1 MITSRGKCSCG
12 KTRVTIH
19 LPETLDQYSPRQ
31 CDCDFCVSRNI
42 SYLSHPDGELA
53 IESKEPLEKQHQG
66 SNQADFITCNHCKTV
81 IAAALQLENK
91 LIGALNASLLLN
103 SSSLK
108 KSTVVSPKVLSPKEK
123 VERWKTVWLKIEIN
137 GNNHI

>member
-1 MITSRGKCSCG
+1 VVTSSGKCSCG
-12 KTRVTIH
+12 KTKVTIY
-19 LPETLDQYSPRQ
+19 LPETLDQYRPRE

-53 IESKEPLEKQHQG
+53 IESKEPLERQHQG
-66 SNQADFITCNHCKTV
+66 SNQADFITCNNCKTV

-91 LIGALNASLLLN
+91 LIGALNSTLLLDFA
-103 SSSLK
+103 LLQ
-108 KSTVVSPKVLSPKEK
+108 KSTVVSPQMLSAKEK
-123 VERWKTVWLKIEIN
+123 VERWQAIWLEIKIN